1 MSCIIQLTYRAKRSL
16 SLNPKIQLP
25 NRIVLPKLF
34 VERKRTIS
42 MDNCTKNQK
51 AVISQ
56 NKAIT
61 QSPKIVAKSVKS
73 DFNHLKLSQ
82 CFKQSVILEKQQNK
96 STTQRKLKQMPI
108 NQNDFCYAGFES
120 TDTNN
125 EDFSLEAYLKR
136 Q

>member
-16 SLNPKIQLP
+16 SLNPNRQLP

-34 VERKRTIS
+34 VERKRAIS

-51 AVISQ
+51 AVIHQ

-61 QSPKIVAKSVKS
+61 QSPKIIAKSVKS
-73 DFNHLKLSQ
+73 DFNYLKLSQ

-96 STTQRKLKQMPI
+96 STTQRKLKQMAI

-120 TDTNN
+120 TDTDN